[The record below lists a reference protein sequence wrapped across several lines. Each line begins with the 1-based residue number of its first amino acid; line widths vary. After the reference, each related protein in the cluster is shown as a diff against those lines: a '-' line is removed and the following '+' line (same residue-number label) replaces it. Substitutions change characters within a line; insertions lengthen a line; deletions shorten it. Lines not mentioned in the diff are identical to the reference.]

1 MAVTH
6 GGNIF
11 SVASQQGVA
20 WQQVLDFSASIN
32 PLGPSPAAREA
43 IFSAVDRI
51 AHYPEKTAFELR
63 ERLATEW
70 GVPPEQVMAGN
81 GATDLLFDWCRHF
94 GTGTIAAP
102 AFGEFHR
109 AWPEARL
116 CLLADWDS
124 WPADGPVVLTRPAN
138 PTGTLVAAEVV
149 LRYARGRTGAVL
161 VDESFIDFCET
172 ESLISWAGGNLFV
185 LRSLTKFWA
194 LPGLRIGALVG
205 DVEALAR
212 VRPPWPVNA
221 LAAAAALASIK
232 DREHAARTR
241 AFVQTESMWLA
252 EGLGRLPDLRVWA
265 PVANY
270 LFVETSRA
278 AELTAFAAARR
289 VLLRDCS
296 GWPGF
301 DVSAIRVAVRKR
313 WENEILIGTCKEC
326 LCA

>member
-11 SVASQQGVA
+11 SVADREGVA

-43 IFSAVDRI
+43 IYSALDQI
-51 AHYPEKTAFELR
+51 SHYPERTSLALR
-63 ERLATEW
+63 QSLAIEW
-70 GVPPEQVMAGN
+70 GVQPEQVMAGN
-81 GATDLLFDWCRHF
+81 GATELLFDWCRHF
-94 GTGTIAAP
+94 GAGTIAAP

-109 AWPEARL
+109 AWPDAQL
-116 CLLADWDS
+116 CLVADS
-124 WPADGPVVLTRPAN
+124 STWPAKGPVVLTRPAN
-138 PTGTLVAAEVV
+138 PTGTLVGTQAV
-149 LRYARGRTGAVL
+149 LRYARERTGAVL
-161 VDESFIDFCET
+161 VDESFLDFCEA
-172 ESLISWAGGNLFV
+172 ESLTPSAGKNLFV

-205 DVEALAR
+205 AVGALAKL
-212 VRPPWPVNA
+212 RPPWPVNA
-221 LAAAAALASIK
+221 LAEAAALASIE
-232 DREHAARTR
+232 DREHAERTR
-241 AFVQTESMWLA
+241 AFVRAESRWLA
-252 EGLGRLPDLRVWA
+252 GELGQLPGLRVWS

-278 AELTAFAAARR
+278 TELTAFAAARR

-296 GWPGF
+296 DWPGF
-301 DVSAIRVAVRKR
+301 PVSAIRVAVRKR
-313 WENEILIGTCKEC
+313 WENQILIDVCKEC

>member
-11 SVASQQGVA
+11 SVAAQAGVA

-43 IFSAVDRI
+43 ILSAVDRI
-51 AHYPEKTAFELR
+51 AHYPERTSLQLR
-63 ERLATEW
+63 ERLAAEW
-70 GVPPEQVMAGN
+70 GVRPEQVMAGN
-81 GATDLLFDWCRHF
+81 GATELLFDWCRYF
-94 GTGTIAAP
+94 GTGTIASP

-116 CLLADWDS
+116 CSLANPDS
-124 WPADGPVVLTRPAN
+124 WPAEGPVVLTRPAN
-138 PTGTLVAAEVV
+138 PTGTLIGIEVV
-149 LRYARGRTGAVL
+149 LRYARERTAPVL
-161 VDESFIDFCET
+161 VDESFIDFCEA
-172 ESLISWAGGNLFV
+172 ESLTSRTGGNLFV

-194 LPGLRIGALVG
+194 LPGLRIGALAG

-212 VRPPWPVNA
+212 MRPPWPVNA
-221 LAAAAALASIK
+221 LAEAAALASIE
-232 DREHAARTR
+232 DRVHAAQTR
-241 AFVQTESMWLA
+241 AFVRAESGWLA
-252 EGLGRLPDLRVWA
+252 GQLEQLPGLRVWV

-270 LFVETSRA
+270 LFVETPRA
-278 AELTAFAAARR
+278 ADLTAFAAARR

-301 DVSAIRVAVRKR
+301 ALSAIRVAVRRR
-313 WENEILIGTCKEC
+313 WENEILIRICREC
-326 LCA
+326 LCN